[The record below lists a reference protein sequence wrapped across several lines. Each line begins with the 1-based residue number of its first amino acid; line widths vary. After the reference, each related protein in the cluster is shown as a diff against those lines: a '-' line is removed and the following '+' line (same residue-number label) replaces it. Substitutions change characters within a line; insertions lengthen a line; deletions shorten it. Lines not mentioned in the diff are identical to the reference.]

1 MMNFFKKDF
10 LLISFFFIIILSIL
24 DNQVIVIENLIFT
37 NIGIN
42 RVNLKW
48 ASFIL
53 TIFLGVYLLL
63 SKKKSY
69 YYLAEQK
76 YFIIFLIY
84 ILIYSFFNFYFFSEV
99 IFENF
104 EKIKTIFKLNER
116 LTVFIYVLSKT
127 IYWLSLLAIFLIFF
141 NIIEKY
147 NKNKIEKF
155 FLLFFILFFFLNIF
169 INFL

>member
-63 SKKKSY
+63 SKKKV
-69 YYLAEQK
+69 
-76 YFIIFLIY
+76 IITL
-84 ILIYSFFNFYFFSEV
+84 
-99 IFENF
+99 
-104 EKIKTIFKLNER
+104 
-116 LTVFIYVLSKT
+116 LSK
-127 IYWLSLLAIFLIFF
+127 
-141 NIIEKY
+141 NI
-147 NKNKIEKF
+147 
-155 FLLFFILFFFLNIF
+155 L
-169 INFL
+169 

>member
-1 MMNFFKKDF
+1 MLNFFKKDF

-24 DNQVIVIENLIFT
+24 DNQVIVIENPIFT

-48 ASFIL
+48 VSFIL

-84 ILIYSFFNFYFFSEV
+84 ILIYSFFNFY
-99 IFENF
+99 
-104 EKIKTIFKLNER
+104 
-116 LTVFIYVLSKT
+116 
-127 IYWLSLLAIFLIFF
+127 
-141 NIIEKY
+141 
-147 NKNKIEKF
+147 
-155 FLLFFILFFFLNIF
+155 
-169 INFL
+169 